1 MSPILRP
8 FSTLALALGIALAG
22 PARAD
27 TLLQI
32 YEMALQNDPVLKAA
46 EASYNAGREAEALGR
61 SALLPRVGAQASYG
75 ESDLSAKA
83 KYSFGNFATDQ
94 EVSGEQKEY
103 YLNLEQKIFDLSA
116 WFSFKRGK
124 ELGKQAEAQFALDQQ
139 DLVIRTVEAYINVLR
154 EMDNLKSSKAE
165 EAAYQRQL
173 EQTQQRFEVGLIAIT
188 DVHEARAAYDLSV
201 VNRLTDEGNLGVAY
215 EALSV
220 LSGQP
225 HANLWLLSEAFPV
238 QDPEPASRE
247 QWVDMALKGNFLVK
261 TAEYAAEAARDASQA
276 AKYEHLPKVTGSIT
290 ALDTSSDDDI
300 DDNNTGLSYPTYQDR
315 DGSSFTITMS
325 VPLYAG
331 GGISAQRR
339 QAYAQSIAARETYT
353 AVTRDTIQLTRSL
366 HLAVVTDVQRV
377 KARKQAI
384 VSAQSALDATQAGYE
399 VGTRNIVD
407 VLDAQRILF
416 GAIRDYAN
424 TRYDF
429 VVRLTRLRKQA
440 GILSP
445 GDVEA
450 LNKWLVEPGA
460 ATASAAAQTTIP
472 SAP

>member
-8 FSTLALALGIALAG
+8 LSALALAAGIAFAG
-22 PARAD
+22 MARAD
-27 TLLQI
+27 TLLEI
-32 YEMALQNDPVLKAA
+32 YEMALKNDPVLKAA
-46 EASYNAGREAEALGR
+46 EASYKAGREAEALGR

-83 KYSFGNFATDQ
+83 KYSFGNFTTDQ

-124 ELGKQAEAQFALDQQ
+124 ELSKQSEAQFALDQQ
-139 DLVIRTVEAYINVLR
+139 DLVVRTVEAYINVLR
-154 EMDNLKSSKAE
+154 AIDNLKSSKAE

-201 VNRLTDEGNLGVAY
+201 VNRLTDEGNLGIAY

-225 HANLWLLSEAFPV
+225 HANLWLLSEEFPV
-238 QDPEPASRE
+238 QEPQPASRE

-315 DGSSFTITMS
+315 DGSTFTITMS

-366 HLAVVTDVQRV
+366 HLGVVTDVQRV

-407 VLDAQRILF
+407 VLDAQRIVF

-429 VVRLTRLRKQA
+429 VVRLLRLRKQA
-440 GILSP
+440 GILNP

-460 ATASAAAQTTIP
+460 ATASAASETSLPATP
-472 SAP
+472 